1 MFTIT
6 LVIFLVVDMIWL
18 AGIAR
23 KFYRKEL
30 GALMR
35 ARPKWSAAVLFYL
48 VYAAGIVFFVIQ
60 PSIGG
65 SGTYAF
71 LRGAGFGFV
80 AYCTYDLTGLAVIEN
95 WPVRIAIMDILWGS
109 LATGLTA
116 FLVVQLL

>member
-6 LVIFLVVDMIWL
+6 LVIFLLVDMIWL

-35 ARPKWSAAVLFYL
+35 TRPKWSAAILFYL
-48 VYAAGIVFFVIQ
+48 VYAAGLVFFVIQ
-60 PSIGG
+60 PSIGAK
-65 SGTYAF
+65 GTHAF

-80 AYCTYDLTGLAVIEN
+80 AYCTYDLTSLAVIEN
-95 WPVRIAIMDILWGS
+95 WPVRIAILDVLWGS
-109 LATGLTA
+109 FATGTTA